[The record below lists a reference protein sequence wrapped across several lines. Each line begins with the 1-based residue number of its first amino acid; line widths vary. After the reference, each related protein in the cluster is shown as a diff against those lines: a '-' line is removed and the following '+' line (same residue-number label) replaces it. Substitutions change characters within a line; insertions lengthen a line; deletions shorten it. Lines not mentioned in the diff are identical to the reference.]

1 MQINEKVK
9 GYFVTNKNSNELYFT
24 SDGLAF
30 YNEGSATSQAN
41 NLVKAKKATA
51 ATVTKVTRAEVDA
64 WVKAQAAVATP
75 PADAPVLSPQQ
86 QAEALVKTTGEA
98 LAAAQVVLDG
108 AKKGLDDATAAKSGL
123 AADALPADK
132 TAATKAV
139 TAANK
144 AVAEAQA
151 TYDNASLDATNAAEA
166 LAGLTPKA

>member
-1 MQINEKVK
+1 MQINERVK

-24 SDGLAF
+24 VDGMAF
-30 YNEGSATSQAN
+30 YTENSAISQAN

-64 WVKAQAAVATP
+64 WVATQPVPGAAIPPAATP
-75 PADAPVLSPQQ
+75 LE
-86 QAEALVKTTGEA
+86 QAEALVASTATTVA
-98 LAAAQVVLDG
+98 SAQVVLDS
-108 AKKGLDDATAAKSGL
+108 AKKGLDDATAAKAGL
-123 AADALPADK
+123 AVDATAAAK

-139 TAANK
+139 TAATK

-151 TYDNASLDATNAAEA
+151 AFDNASLDAANAAEA